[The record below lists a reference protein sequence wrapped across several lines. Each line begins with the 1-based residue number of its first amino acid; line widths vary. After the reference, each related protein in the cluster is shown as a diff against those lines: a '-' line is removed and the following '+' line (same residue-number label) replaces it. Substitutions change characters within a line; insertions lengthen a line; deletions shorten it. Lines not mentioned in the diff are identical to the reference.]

1 MDYFERSK
9 VEHQDKVRRHKL
21 LPKEVLKK
29 FPAIGTT
36 GDMDAKDVKV
46 IAKFFHP
53 YFGWRWYATEFD
65 AEAGIFY
72 GLVHGFEKEFGSF
85 SLVELQSVRKMGLGM
100 ERDRH
105 FEATLQEVM
114 DGEKR

>member
-1 MDYFERSK
+1 M
-9 VEHQDKVRRHKL
+9 KL
-21 LPKEVLKK
+21 LTQEVLKGFEK
-29 FPAIGTT
+29 Q
-36 GDMDAKDVKV
+36 GDTSEKEAKDIKV

-53 YFGWRWYATEFD
+53 FLSWTWYATEFD